1 MFDNV
6 FEYVLRDKVFIG
18 FGNTILSF
26 DEKDAETRLT
36 LHDNELTY
44 AIDATG

>member
-6 FEYVLRDKVFIG
+6 FGYVLRDKGFIG

-36 LHDNELTY
+36 LHDN
-44 AIDATG
+44 G